1 MVQGIGGHQMLTQWH
16 VAEPDFA
23 TQHVLATT
31 LNLPPLLCQLLIN
44 RGITAPE
51 AARTFLSPSL
61 HDLPDPF
68 LLHGMER
75 AVQRLLTA
83 LQHGEQIAIY
93 GDYDVDGVTGTA
105 LLVTFFGE
113 LGLTVPYYIPE
124 RTREG
129 YGLNA
134 TAVEQLARQGV
145 RLLLTV
151 DCGITAV
158 DEIALARRL
167 GMDVIITDHHQPS
180 EVLPEA
186 WALLN
191 PQQPACT
198 YPNKGLCGVGVM
210 FKLLTALRA
219 ALRRAN
225 LFADRLPNLKRHLDL
240 VTLGTIADVTPLQG
254 ENRIIVSYGLQEL
267 TQTRKRGLQA
277 LRQVSGRDG
286 KSATVGEVGFQLAP
300 RLNASGRLGSAT
312 ESVALLLADT
322 DQEAA
327 FLAQRLDAVNQERR
341 ALQESIEQ
349 AVHDRITYHY
359 GGSLPAAIVLG
370 DPEWHIGVVG
380 IVAARIAERYHRPT
394 FLLQVQGDTARGSG
408 RSIPAFDLYQGLQRC
423 AQWLRQFGGHKY
435 AAGLTMDAA
444 HLPQLQADFVHV
456 AEQTLTPQDL
466 RPTLHLDAFVP
477 LTDITRTFLDQL
489 AHLAPHGPSNPTPL
503 LGAQQVQIVSP
514 LRTMGAHGQHA
525 RFRVAQNG
533 TAMEVVAFSMAE
545 QVGALAHGVPLDIA
559 FTPALNTWQGRHT
572 VELHLRALRPHESVA
587 GRESH

>member
-1 MVQGIGGHQMLTQWH
+1 MLTQWH
-16 VAEPDFA
+16 VTDPDFT
-23 TQHVLATT
+23 TQQVLTT
-31 LNLPPLLCQLLIN
+31 SLALSPLLCQLLIN
-44 RGITAPE
+44 RGITDP
-51 AARTFLSPSL
+51 AAAKAFLFPSL

-68 LLHGMER
+68 LLHGMQR

-83 LQHGEQIAIY
+83 LQQGEQIAIY

-124 RTREG
+124 RASEG

-134 TAVEQLARQGV
+134 TAIEQLARQGV

-151 DCGITAV
+151 DCGISAV
-158 DEIALARRL
+158 HEIALARHL

-191 PQQPACT
+191 PHQPACT

-219 ALRRAN
+219 ALRQAN

-240 VTLGTIADVTPLQG
+240 VTLGTVADVMPLQG

-277 LRQVSGRDG
+277 LRQVSGRVG

-312 ESVALLLADT
+312 ESVALLLAES

-341 ALQESIEQ
+341 ALQQSIEE
-349 AVHDRITYHY
+349 AVHDCIARQY
-359 GGSLPAAIVLG
+359 GDHPPAALVLG
-370 DPEWHIGVVG
+370 DPEWHLGVVG

-394 FLLQVQGDTARGSG
+394 FLLQIQGETARGSG
-408 RSIPAFDLYQGLQRC
+408 RSIPAFDLYQGLQHC
-423 AQWLRQFGGHKY
+423 ARWLRQFGGHKY

-444 HLPQLQADFVHV
+444 YLPHFQEAFVRF
-456 AEQTLTPQDL
+456 AAQTLTPRDL
-466 RPTLHLDAFVP
+466 CPTLHLDMFVT
-477 LTDITRTFLDQL
+477 LADITPTLLEQL
-489 AHLAPHGPSNPTPL
+489 ANLAPHGAHNPTPL
-503 LGAQQVQIVSP
+503 FGAQQVQIVPP
-514 LRTMGAHGQHA
+514 LRSLGQQGQHV
-525 RFRVAQNG
+525 RCRMAQNG
-533 TAMEVVAFSMAE
+533 TIIDVIAFNMAE
-545 QVGALAHGVPLDIA
+545 QVRSFAKADLLDIA
-559 FTPALNTWQGRHT
+559 FTPTLNTWQGRHT
-572 VELHLRALRPHESVA
+572 VELQLRALRSHEPYPA
-587 GRESH
+587 GEKH